1 MSDRKLAARIN
12 LIGWNNDR
20 GLGHDI
26 RLLREAL
33 EALGHEVHLTTVGPG
48 RRRQTLAALL
58 LRIRLLWQ
66 WLRRGGRS
74 SWKFD
79 ASITLE
85 HVRPDYLGM
94 ARRNLFIPN
103 PEWLSPRDERHL
115 HRFDALLTKT
125 RIATSIFQARGFD
138 TRYIG
143 FRSTDCRRPEIPR
156 QMRFLHLAG
165 ASRMKGTQRV
175 LALWRRHPEWPP
187 LLVLQSPQTAQDIP
201 DLPAQD
207 NLEHRVATLGDIGEV
222 RRLQNSHVFHLCLSE
237 TEGWGHYI
245 TEAMSCGA
253 VVITCDAPPMNE
265 LVRPER
271 GLLVAATAVGAS
283 NAATRYQ
290 FDEGALEATIAQIRT
305 MDVAQC
311 ATMGARARA
320 WFEAN
325 ERAFTGSLREAL
337 QQLLP
342 SDAAIGTAG
351 RESPGHHS

>member
-1 MSDRKLAARIN
+1 LRIN

-26 RLLREAL
+26 RLLRDAL

-48 RRRQTLAALL
+48 RRQTLAALR
-58 LRIRLLWQ
+58 LRLRLLWQ

-85 HVRPDYLGM
+85 HVRPAFLGV

-125 RIATSIFQARGFD
+125 RIATSTFRARGFD

-143 FRSTDCRRPEIPR
+143 FRSTDCRMPETPR

-165 ASRMKGTQRV
+165 ASRMKGTQRL

-187 LLVLQSPQTAQDIP
+187 LLVLQSPQTAQAVP
-201 DLPAQD
+201 DVPAPG
-207 NLEHRVATLGDIGEV
+207 NLEHRVATLSDIGEV
-222 RRLQNSHVFHLCLSE
+222 RRLQNGHVFHLCLSE

-271 GLLVAATAVGAS
+271 GLLVAAAAAGAL

-290 FDEGALEATIAQIRT
+290 FDESALEATIARIRT
-305 MDVAQC
+305 MDAAQC
-311 ATMGARARA
+311 AAIGASARA

-325 ERAFTGSLREAL
+325 ERTFAGLLREAL

-342 SDAAIGTAG
+342 SDAAAASDG
-351 RESPGHHS
+351 REPTC